1 LGQSGRDELKLAQ
14 HVFIGPMLNGVRLG
28 QNAVV
33 VVALGI
39 TREGDKV
46 VLDFKPGASEST
58 AVTKALVARLQA
70 RGFGPIT
77 GCRLLVVLDGSAPL
91 ANAVRPSWPEALI
104 QRCVVHKERSLS
116 GHPLL
121 ATPHSR
127 RSDKTCRAEG
137 TTV

>member
-46 VLDFKPGASEST
+46 VLDFEPG
-58 AVTKALVARLQA
+58 
-70 RGFGPIT
+70 
-77 GCRLLVVLDGSAPL
+77 D
-91 ANAVRPSWPEALI
+91 
-104 QRCVVHKERSLS
+104 
-116 GHPLL
+116 
-121 ATPHSR
+121 
-127 RSDKTCRAEG
+127 
-137 TTV
+137 